1 MMIATKATN
10 VLEQEH
16 RTIQKVVATMSLA
29 ADHLRAEQN
38 LNPAVLGDIL
48 TFLREFSE
56 QCHHAK
62 EERCLFPLL
71 EARGIPASGC
81 PIAVL
86 HNEHEKGRALLAQL
100 DDATQAFLT
109 SGAAKEALIMTLQAL
124 VRLYVDHIWKE
135 DYLLLPMSDKVL
147 SENDH
152 AKLCEQFDSIEA
164 DLGAGKHQQLE
175 QLSSRLEHALMKER
189 TQ

>member
-1 MMIATKATN
+1 MTATKATN

-29 ADHLRAEQN
+29 ADHLGAEHN
-38 LNPAVLGDIL
+38 LDPAILRDII

-56 QCHHAK
+56 ECHHGK
-62 EERCLFPLL
+62 EERFLFPLL

-100 DDATQAFLT
+100 DAATQVYST
-109 SGAAKEALIMTLQAL
+109 SGAATDTLIMTLQAL

-164 DLGAGKHQQLE
+164 ELGAGKHQQLE
-175 QLSSRLEHALMKER
+175 QLSARLEHALPEER

>member
-1 MMIATKATN
+1 MTATKATN

-29 ADHLRAEQN
+29 ADHLGSEQN
-38 LNPAVLGDIL
+38 VDPTILGDII
-48 TFLREFSE
+48 TFLREFSDE
-56 QCHHAK
+56 CHHAK
-62 EERCLFPLL
+62 EERFLFPLL

-109 SGAAKEALIMTLQAL
+109 SGAKEALIITLHTL

-164 DLGAGKHQQLE
+164 ELGAGKH
-175 QLSSRLEHALMKER
+175 
-189 TQ
+189 

>member
-1 MMIATKATN
+1 MCWSRSIERFKRS
-10 VLEQEH
+10 L
-16 RTIQKVVATMSLA
+16 RRCLVVADRLDTEHKLDA
-29 ADHLRAEQN
+29 GHPPRYQHLSPR
-38 LNPAVLGDIL
+38 
-48 TFLREFSE
+48 FLRGVPPREGREISV
-56 QCHHAK
+56 
-62 EERCLFPLL
+62 PLL

-100 DDATQAFLT
+100 DNATQAFLT
-109 SGAAKEALIMTLQAL
+109 SGAAKDTVIITLQAL

-164 DLGAGKHQQLE
+164 EFGAGKHQQLE
-175 QLSSRLEHALMKER
+175 QLSARLEHALVKDGPNE
-189 TQ
+189 

>member
-1 MMIATKATN
+1 MTATKSTK

-16 RTIQKVVATMSLA
+16 QTIQKVVATMSVVADRLDTGHNVEA
-29 ADHLRAEQN
+29 AILR
-38 LNPAVLGDIL
+38 DIS
-48 TFLREFSE
+48 TFLHDFSE
-56 QCHHAK
+56 ECHHAK
-62 EERCLFPLL
+62 EERFLFPLL

-109 SGAAKEALIMTLQAL
+109 SGAAKDALGITLRTL

-135 DYLLLPMSDKVL
+135 EYLLLPMADKVL

-152 AKLCEQFDSIEA
+152 AMLCEQFDSIEA
-164 DLGAGKHQQLE
+164 GLGAGKHQQLE
-175 QLSSRLEHALMKER
+175 QLSARLEHALAKEP
-189 TQ
+189 TK